1 MKGLPVPTYDLAE
14 VQQRVRSGYFRV
26 TASARATILKLSLE
40 HSAAADCVLAL
51 TAADFYKTM
60 ESEAAPGLWQDV
72 YRPVFGGLAMY
83 LKLQISFDGFVVVIS
98 FKEL

>member
-1 MKGLPVPTYDLAE
+1 VHEPPFSSS
-14 VQQRVRSGYFRV
+14 RWNIPRRW
-26 TASARATILKLSLE
+26 
-40 HSAAADCVLAL
+40 DCVLAL
-51 TAADFYKTM
+51 TPADFYKTM

-72 YRPVFGGLAMY
+72 YRPVFSGLAMY